1 MSSKVANVVGLS
13 DADAAE
19 LASIARQVDAAQAD
33 LAAAQAR
40 LVRALARAEELAC
53 RMSDGQARSARGA
66 DMAHRAIASELAVPL
81 RISDRTMQRRM
92 VEAAELVTSYP
103 ATVDAWEAGH
113 ITQSHVRVIS
123 DSGGNLPLHARA
135 EFEQYALVRCEEDT
149 AGRVRASVQMIAE
162 RLHPRTLTERHRE
175 AAEKRAVTVQPLDD
189 GMCELTATI
198 PLVLGDAIHD
208 RLSRMAAVVH
218 DARGAAKQRLRLT
231 SSEEDEIA
239 ASDARTMD
247 QVRADIFADLLL
259 TGAPTIDPTRHA
271 DDPGT
276 LGAIR
281 AHVQVVVPALALL
294 HASEHPADLAG
305 RAPIDA
311 DTARQLAGIAPG
323 WDRILTHPVSGQVLA
338 TDRYQPT
345 PDLRRRLRARDAHC
359 RFPGC
364 RVPAIRHEHDHTHD
378 HALGGPTAL
387 ENLEGLCQRH
397 HSMKQFTGWR
407 VKQLHAGVLAW
418 TSPLGHTYIDE
429 PPSPSVHFIPEFGP
443 PEPDDPPAGAPP
455 PF

>member
-1 MSSKVANVVGLS
+1 MSSKVASVVGLS
-13 DADAAE
+13 DADAAA
-19 LASIARQVDAAQAD
+19 LASIAHQVDTAQAE

-53 RMSDGQARSARGA
+53 RMSDGQSRSARGA

-113 ITQSHVRVIS
+113 ITQAHVRVIS
-123 DSGGNLPLHARA
+123 ESGGGLPAHTRA
-135 EFEQYALVRCEEDT
+135 EFEQHALVRCEEDT
-149 AGRVRASVQMIAE
+149 AGRVRTSVQMIAE
-162 RLHPRTLTERHRE
+162 RLHPRTLTERHRD

-208 RLSRMAAVVH
+208 RLTRMATVIH
-218 DARGAAKQRLRLT
+218 DARGGAAQRLRAGGVGG
-231 SSEEDEIA
+231 DEII
-239 ASDARTMD
+239 ASDTRTMD
-247 QVRADIFADLLL
+247 QVRADVLTDLLL
-259 TGAPTIDPTRHA
+259 SAAPTADPTA
-271 DDPGT
+271 SGDQPGS

-281 AHVQVVVPALALL
+281 AHVQVVVPALTLL

-311 DTARQLAGIAPG
+311 ETARLLAGFAPG
-323 WDRILTHPVSGQVLA
+323 WDRLLTHPVSGQVLA

-378 HALGGPTAL
+378 HALGGHTTL

-407 VKQLHAGVLAW
+407 VKQIHAGVLAW
-418 TSPLGHTYIDE
+418 TSPLGYTYIDE

-443 PEPDDPPAGAPP
+443 PEPEDPPAGAPP

>member
-1 MSSKVANVVGLS
+1 MSSKVASVVGLS
-13 DADAAE
+13 DADAAA
-19 LASIARQVDAAQAD
+19 LASIAHQVDTAQAE

-53 RMSDGQARSARGA
+53 RMSDGQSRSARGA

-103 ATVDAWEAGH
+103 ATVDAWEAGQ
-113 ITQSHVRVIS
+113 ITQAHVRVIS
-123 DSGGNLPLHARA
+123 ESGGSLPAHTRA

-149 AGRVRASVQMIAE
+149 AGRVRAGVQMIAE
-162 RLHPRTLTERHRE
+162 RLHPRTLTERHRD
-175 AAEKRAVTVQPLDD
+175 AADKRAVTVQPLDD

-198 PLVLGDAIHD
+198 PLLLGDAIHD
-208 RLSRMAAVVH
+208 RLTRMATVIH
-218 DARGAAKQRLRLT
+218 DARGVAKQRLRT
-231 SSEEDEIA
+231 SDHRADHIV
-239 ASDARTMD
+239 ASDTRTMD
-247 QVRADIFADLLL
+247 QVRADVLADLLL
-259 TGAPTIDPTRHA
+259 SAAPTVDPTGDSDR
-271 DDPGT
+271 PGA

-281 AHVQVVVPALALL
+281 AHVQVVVPALTLL
-294 HASEHPADLAG
+294 DASEHPADLAG

-311 DTARQLAGIAPG
+311 ETARHLAGVAPG

-378 HALGGPTAL
+378 HALGGRTTL

-407 VKQLHAGVLAW
+407 VKQVHAGVLAW
-418 TSPLGHTYIDE
+418 TSPLGYTYIDE
-429 PPSPSVHFIPEFGP
+429 PPSPSVHFIPEYGP
-443 PEPDDPPAGAPP
+443 PEHDHPPEEPLP